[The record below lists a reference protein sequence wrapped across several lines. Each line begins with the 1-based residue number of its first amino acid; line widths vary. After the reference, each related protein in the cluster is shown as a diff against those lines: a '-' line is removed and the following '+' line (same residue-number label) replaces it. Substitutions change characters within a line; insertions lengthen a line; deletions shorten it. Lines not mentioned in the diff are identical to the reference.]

1 MKIEK
6 FEKLEKVFKV
16 IEWIIWLGLFSAA
29 LYYVHDVYLHYH
41 EKTTNVK
48 TYTKQI
54 DNITNPTI
62 TVCFEPS
69 VKRSSLKKHNLE
81 LKDYLAFNLPDIN
94 SDKTW
99 QEFHD
104 EEMSYILGTD
114 FVISM
119 EYNSKNNKDFGLQN
133 TNMCEL
139 ESELEIELEN
149 STNTRICLNDTGEF
163 EDSELIKK
171 VEKVYTLW
179 DGLCYKIT
187 PKINAT
193 KVLHNYFKLE
203 FNESISDDD
212 IPNKVRVHLTSENN
226 SYGIITSKWTE
237 GDVFKIDIKLKDLE
251 YYSADLTYN
260 KYERLGET
268 SNCECG
274 CQHRKCIA
282 IKRYMTNLYF
292 RQIST

>member
-1 MKIEK
+1 MNTEK
-6 FEKLEKVFKV
+6 YEKLEKFFKV

-29 LYYVHDVYLHYH
+29 IYYVRDVYLHYH

-48 TYTKQI
+48 TYTEQFK
-54 DNITNPTI
+54 NITNPTI

-81 LKDYLAFNLPDIN
+81 LKDYLAFNLPDIDSN
-94 SDKTW
+94 KTW

-104 EEMSYILGTD
+104 EEMSYILGPD
-114 FVISM
+114 FIISM
-119 EYNSKNNKDFGLQN
+119 EYNSKNNKDFGLQK
-133 TNMCEL
+133 TNA
-139 ESELEIELEN
+139 S
-149 STNTRICLNDTGEF
+149 ICLNDTGEF
-163 EDSELIKK
+163 DDSELIQK

-187 PKINAT
+187 PKIKAT

-203 FNESISDDD
+203 FNESLSDDD
-212 IPNKVRVHLTSENN
+212 VPNKVKVHLTSENN

-237 GDVFKIDIKLKDLE
+237 GDVFKIDIKLKDME

-260 KYERLGET
+260 KYERLSET

-274 CQHRKCIA
+274 CMHRKCIA
-282 IKRYMTNLYF
+282 NKRYIAIVYF
-292 RQIST
+292 RQIHKYLL